1 MVKHIVAWNVKE
13 EFAKEKREVG
23 LEAKRQLEALTT
35 AVPGIISIKVIVNEM
50 ESSTVDVTLICEF
63 ESKEVLAA
71 YQVSPEHLKAAEYIK
86 AHMCNRTCIDYEE

>member
-13 EFAKEKREVG
+13 EFSKEKREVG
-23 LEAKRQLEALTT
+23 LEAKRQLEALID

-63 ESKEVLAA
+63 ESKE
-71 YQVSPEHLKAAEYIK
+71 EIGR
-86 AHMCNRTCIDYEE
+86 AHV

>member
-23 LEAKRQLEALTT
+23 LEAKRQLEALID

>member
-13 EFAKEKREVG
+13 EFAKEKVAVG
-23 LEAKRQLEALTT
+23 LEAKSQLEALVD

-63 ESKEVLAA
+63 ESKEVLGA
-71 YQVSPEHLKAAEYIK
+71 YQVCPQHVKAAQYIK
-86 AHMCNRTCIDYEE
+86 THMCNRTCIDYEE